1 MSCCHCNTNNHTPD
15 DEELSQGAK
24 LIVSAI
30 SLICGF
36 LVQHFDIQ
44 VPAYPISDPSW
55 IAVWICAMPIFKN
68 AFFAIFK
75 LKKITVQ
82 VLLASA
88 MLGAFAL
95 QILALLGYVSEHH
108 SEASYIFVVG
118 EIAFL
123 MALGEWIEDKTVVKA
138 QSAIVSLGRIIPKR
152 ALKKIGDNYEDV
164 CISTIEID
172 DIIAIKPNE
181 IIPVDAKVIKGET
194 SVDESTIT
202 GESMPCDK
210 KISDKVFAGTL
221 NKSGYIEVCVLK
233 RVSDSTISLL
243 AKAVEE
249 AKGTKAP
256 ISRIADKWASKI
268 VPIAISTAIFV
279 FLGAKY
285 LLGVDTLDALIRAI
299 TILIVFC
306 PCAFVLATPTAI
318 SASLGKLAKSGIL
331 VKNGATVENL
341 SYVDKVFFDKTGTL
355 THAKISVSKIF
366 PKFVSEDELL
376 SIVASAEKFSEHP
389 IAKAILEYAKN
400 KVEIKTPENVQS
412 HIGVGVSCKLGDDY
426 ISVEKFQDISDIPD
440 LIDAQKRGETIVKVN
455 RNDEIIGYIALSDTI
470 RDSAKLAI
478 NHLKNLGCHCEMLT
492 GDSKQSAE
500 NVAQQVGISDFKAQ
514 LLPQDKLDFLKSA
527 KLDDN
532 KKICM
537 VGDGV
542 NDAPALA
549 QADVSIAMSDLK
561 SDLAINISDILLVG
575 SDLQK
580 IPQAISFSQRTM
592 RIIKTNMTLSVLI
605 NASAIILAFAGILT
619 PVIGAIW
626 HNASSIIVVL
636 NSARLLNAKLK

>member
-1 MSCCHCNTNNHTPD
+1 
-15 DEELSQGAK
+15 
-24 LIVSAI
+24 
-30 SLICGF
+30 
-36 LVQHFDIQ
+36 
-44 VPAYPISDPSW
+44 
-55 IAVWICAMPIFKN
+55 
-68 AFFAIFK
+68 
-75 LKKITVQ
+75 
-82 VLLASA
+82 
-88 MLGAFAL
+88 
-95 QILALLGYVSEHH
+95 
-108 SEASYIFVVG
+108 
-118 EIAFL
+118 
-123 MALGEWIEDKTVVKA
+123 
-138 QSAIVSLGRIIPKR
+138 
-152 ALKKIGDNYEDV
+152 
-164 CISTIEID
+164 
-172 DIIAIKPNE
+172 
-181 IIPVDAKVIKGET
+181 
-194 SVDESTIT
+194 
-202 GESMPCDK
+202 
-210 KISDKVFAGTL
+210 
-221 NKSGYIEVCVLK
+221 
-233 RVSDSTISLL
+233 
-243 AKAVEE
+243 
-249 AKGTKAP
+249 TKAP

-268 VPIAISTAIFV
+268 VPIAISTAIVV

-355 THAKISVSKIF
+355 TQAKISVSKIF

-400 KVEIKTPENVQS
+400 KVEIKTSENVQS
-412 HIGVGVSCKLGDDY
+412 HVGVGVSCKLGDDY

-514 LLPQDKLDFLKSA
+514 LLPQDKLDFLKDA